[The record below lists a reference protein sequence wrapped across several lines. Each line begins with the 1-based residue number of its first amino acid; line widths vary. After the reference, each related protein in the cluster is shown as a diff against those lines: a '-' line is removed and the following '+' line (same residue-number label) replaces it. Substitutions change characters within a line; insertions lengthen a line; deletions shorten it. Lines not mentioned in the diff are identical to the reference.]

1 LSSGAPENARKKRFA
16 HGRNTRAE
24 VFDQQVQG
32 IVESKIWE
40 SKGGSLS
47 MNLNPT
53 VVGDERQAI
62 GLTSPLPWFAV
73 RVRSNYEKPVSAVL
87 RGKGFEEFVPTYRA
101 KRQWSDRIKVID
113 LPLFPG
119 YLFCRLD
126 LNKRLPLL
134 TTPGF
139 LYLVGKGKMPEPV
152 DEGEILAIQSVLRSG
167 IPALPWPS
175 VIVGQKVRLER
186 GPLRGVEG
194 VVDKIADQH
203 RIFVNVTLLQRSV
216 SVQVD
221 PDWIR
226 SVGGPSSIL
235 AA

>member
-1 LSSGAPENARKKRFA
+1 
-16 HGRNTRAE
+16 
-24 VFDQQVQG
+24 
-32 IVESKIWE
+32 
-40 SKGGSLS
+40 

-152 DEGEILAIQSVLRSG
+152 DEREILAIQSVLRSG

>member
-1 LSSGAPENARKKRFA
+1 MDL
-16 HGRNTRAE
+16 NTTH
-24 VFDQQVQG
+24 V
-32 IVESKIWE
+32 S
-40 SKGGSLS
+40 
-47 MNLNPT
+47 
-53 VVGDERQAI
+53 DERK
-62 GLTSPLPWFAV
+62 GVSPSSLLPWFAV

-87 RGKGFEEFVPTYRA
+87 RGKGFEEFVPMYRA
-101 KRQWSDRIKVID
+101 KRHWSDRTKVID
-113 LPLFPG
+113 IPLFPG

-139 LYLVGKGKMPEPV
+139 LYLVGKGKSPEPV
-152 DEGEILAIQSVLRSG
+152 EEGEIMAIQSVVRSG
-167 IPALPWPS
+167 IPVLPGAS
-175 VIVGQKVRLER
+175 VVVGQKVSLER

-194 VVDKIADQH
+194 VVAKIADQH

-226 SVGGPSSIL
+226 AVGGPSSIL

>member
-1 LSSGAPENARKKRFA
+1 MER
-16 HGRNTRAE
+16 
-24 VFDQQVQG
+24 
-32 IVESKIWE
+32 KIWE

-53 VVGDERQAI
+53 LVGDERKAI
-62 GLTSPLPWFAV
+62 GLNSHLPWFAL
-73 RVRSNYEKPVSAVL
+73 RVKSNCEKPVSAIL

-101 KRQWSDRIKVID
+101 SRQWSDRIKVLD

-126 LNKRLPLL
+126 LNKRLPLV

-139 LYLVGKGKMPEPV
+139 LYLVGNGKTPEPV
-152 DEGEILAIQSVLRSG
+152 DETEIMAIQSVVRSG
-167 IPALPWPS
+167 IPALPWAS
-175 VIVGQKVRLER
+175 VVVGQKVRLER

-194 VVDKIADQH
+194 VVAKVADQH
-203 RIFVNVTLLQRSV
+203 RVFVNVTLLQRSV

-221 PDWIR
+221 SDWIR
-226 SVGGPSSIL
+226 TVGGPSSIL

>member
-1 LSSGAPENARKKRFA
+1 MK
-16 HGRNTRAE
+16 
-24 VFDQQVQG
+24 
-32 IVESKIWE
+32 
-40 SKGGSLS
+40 
-47 MNLNPT
+47 LNPAS
-53 VVGDERQAI
+53 VGDEGKAI
-62 GLTSPLPWFAV
+62 GLNSYLPWFAV
-73 RVRSNYEKPVSAVL
+73 RVKSNYEKPVSAVL
-87 RGKGFEEFVPTYRA
+87 RGKGIEEFVPIYRSR
-101 KRQWSDRIKVID
+101 RQWSDRVKWID

-126 LNKRLPLL
+126 LNRRLPLL

-152 DEGEILAIQSVLRSG
+152 DEREILAIQSVVRSG
-167 IPALPWPS
+167 IPAMPWS
-175 VIVGQKVRLER
+175 AVVVGQKVRLER

-194 VVDKIADQH
+194 VVAKVADQH

-221 PDWIR
+221 PEWIR
-226 SVGGPSSIL
+226 SLGGPSSIL

>member
-1 LSSGAPENARKKRFA
+1 MELNTTFA
-16 HGRNTRAE
+16 N
-24 VFDQQVQG
+24 D
-32 IVESKIWE
+32 
-40 SKGGSLS
+40 
-47 MNLNPT
+47 
-53 VVGDERQAI
+53 DRQTA
-62 GLTSPLPWFAV
+62 GPDSPLPWFAV
-73 RVRSNYEKPVSAVL
+73 RVKSNYEKPASAIL
-87 RGKGFEEFVPTYRA
+87 RGKGFEEFVPMYRA
-101 KRQWSDRIKVID
+101 RRQWSDRIKVID

-139 LYLVGKGKMPEPV
+139 LYLVGKGKAPEPV
-152 DEGEILAIQSVLRSG
+152 DEREIAAIQSVVRSG
-167 IPALPWPS
+167 LPALPWPS
-175 VIVGQKVRLER
+175 VVVGQRVRLEH

-194 VVDKIADQH
+194 VVARIADQH
-203 RIFVNVTLLQRSV
+203 RIYVNATLLQRSV

-226 SVGGPSSIL
+226 TVGRPGSNL

>member
-1 LSSGAPENARKKRFA
+1 MPRSDKSGGLVIQRAGYMENK
-16 HGRNTRAE
+16 N
-24 VFDQQVQG
+24 
-32 IVESKIWE
+32 WE

-47 MNLNPT
+47 IELNSAY
-53 VVGDERQAI
+53 VSGERKSVGAKPD
-62 GLTSPLPWFAV
+62 LPWFAV
-73 RVRSNYEKPVSAVL
+73 RVKSNYEKPVSAVL
-87 RGKGFEEFVPTYRA
+87 RGKGFEEFVPMYRA

-119 YLFCRLD
+119 YLFCRID

-139 LYLVGKGKMPEPV
+139 LYLVGKGRIPEPV
-152 DEGEILAIQSVLRSG
+152 DEQEVIAIQSVVRSG
-167 IPALPWPS
+167 LPALPWPS
-175 VIVGQKVRLER
+175 VVVGQRVRLER

-194 VVDKIADQH
+194 VVAKIADQH
-203 RIFVNVTLLQRSV
+203 RIYVNATLLQRSV

-221 PDWIR
+221 PDWIS
-226 SVGGPSSIL
+226 SVDGSGSIL